1 MVEDLQSLTANV
13 HKPKKQEGLMLKK
26 RKWPMKGWHKVT

>member
-1 MVEDLQSLTANV
+1 MLEDLLGLTTNV
-13 HKPKKQEGLMLKK
+13 PKPKKQEGLMLKK